1 MDILPKKNFFNLS
14 EVAAIF
20 NIHVTTVYRW
30 VELEKIKAVDFPSGR
45 KKISREELQKFIE
58 THDSE

>member
-1 MDILPKKNFFNLS
+1 MDILPKKNFFNLN
-14 EVAAIF
+14 EVAAVF

-30 VELEKIKAVDFPSGR
+30 IELGKLKAVDLPSGR

-58 THDSE
+58 RHASE